1 MFFLVNKNTS
11 TYVIDA
17 FLDLEFTR
25 PVIILGPMK
34 DRINDDLMREFPERF
49 GSCVPHTTRPRRE
62 NEVSFGL
69 LKKWISKPPFQVDG
83 RDYHFVTSL
92 EQMQADIQTHLF
104 IEAGMLVQSSKCAY

>member
-62 NEVSFGL
+62 NEVRFV
-69 LKKWISKPPFQVDG
+69 KKKF
-83 RDYHFVTSL
+83 
-92 EQMQADIQTHLF
+92 
-104 IEAGMLVQSSKCAY
+104 K